1 MKVFQ
6 ILQTDES
13 VRCCRYLDLYRHLSS
28 LSESIF
34 KKFGVIGERILFVCL
49 NKHPLTTE
57 GGALNQQGRLLIFL
71 LLGGGGAYS
80 TGELIRQRALIQS
93 FTVLKNMN
101 KVP

>member
-13 VRCCRYLDLYRHLSS
+13 VRCCRYLDLYRHFSS

-49 NKHPLTTE
+49 NKRPLTTE
-57 GGALNQQGRLLIFL
+57 GGALNQHGRLLIFL
-71 LLGGGGAYS
+71 LLGGAYS
-80 TGELIRQRALIQS
+80 AGALIRQRALIQP
-93 FTVLKNMN
+93 FTVIILI
-101 KVP
+101 